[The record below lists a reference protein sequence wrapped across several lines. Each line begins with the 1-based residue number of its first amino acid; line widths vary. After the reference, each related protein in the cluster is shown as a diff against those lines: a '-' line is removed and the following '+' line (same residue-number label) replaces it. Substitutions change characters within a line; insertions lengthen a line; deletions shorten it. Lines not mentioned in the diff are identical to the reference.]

1 MSTSFCV
8 SNALH
13 LLFVLMQSTP
23 NGCARNERLFNLI
36 QTCDHPTAFKSLC
49 NALSSSG
56 QNELSLLLLD
66 EKGVHTQVDSKVTN
80 KYPGLPPLIKEVHL
94 CHKPSAP
101 LSSWGKVR
109 KYPVKSTPR
118 GYMLLV
124 NMRFVMNPREDER
137 TGSEVDVRLL
147 KQLFTQLNYE
157 IVEHHDLTLA
167 VSLEVNLF
175 FFLQKSKFTCIPTCF
190 FFNLVLR
197 YLLLIITWGWYFP
210 CVPNVWKTCLD
221 TKIGNISEENLLEWV
236 KVKASITHFI
246 VTDTYYI
253 LNSSI
258 LSFQGMKDA
267 LHSFSQMHQLGD
279 VDSILVFVMS
289 HGRSP
294 AERTATDPPLKSP
307 GSESVDIILEDNQV
321 INSNDIVEY
330 INTSPS
336 IRPNVPR
343 MFFFNVCR
351 WVFVCGY
358 SFSLW
363 FS

>member
-1 MSTSFCV
+1 MHILVILLKSKLLKLSHIIMSTSFCV
-8 SNALH
+8 SKSNALH

-175 FFLQKSKFTCIPTCF
+175 FFFKKVSLHVYLLVF
-190 FFNLVLR
+190 FF
-197 YLLLIITWGWYFP
+197 
-210 CVPNVWKTCLD
+210 
-221 TKIGNISEENLLEWV
+221 
-236 KVKASITHFI
+236 
-246 VTDTYYI
+246 
-253 LNSSI
+253 
-258 LSFQGMKDA
+258 
-267 LHSFSQMHQLGD
+267 
-279 VDSILVFVMS
+279 
-289 HGRSP
+289 
-294 AERTATDPPLKSP
+294 
-307 GSESVDIILEDNQV
+307 
-321 INSNDIVEY
+321 
-330 INTSPS
+330 
-336 IRPNVPR
+336 
-343 MFFFNVCR
+343 
-351 WVFVCGY
+351 
-358 SFSLW
+358 
-363 FS
+363 